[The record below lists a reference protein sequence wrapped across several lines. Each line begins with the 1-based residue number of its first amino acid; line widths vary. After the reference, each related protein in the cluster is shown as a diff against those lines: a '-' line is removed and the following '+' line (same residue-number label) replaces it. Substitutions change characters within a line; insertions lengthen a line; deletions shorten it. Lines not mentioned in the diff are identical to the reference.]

1 MIKKVA
7 CIVLLFVLCSNL
19 FTQTA
24 SASQKRSQDVIEEKV
39 DDQGLKATKEL
50 LKRVLPNH
58 YNQIDIDFI
67 NADNGNDVF
76 ELENKNGKVVLRGN
90 NPVSIGSALNWYMK
104 YYCHVQ
110 QSWCGDNMDIPARLP
125 SIKKKIRISSP
136 YRDRAYLNYC
146 TFNYSMTWWDWERW
160 EKEIDWM
167 ALHGVNMPLAIV
179 GQEAVWQQTLRQYG
193 MNDNEIRSFL
203 VGPAYQAWQW
213 MTNIEGIY
221 GPLPQ
226 KWIERSIVLG
236 NKILQ
241 RERELGMKPI
251 LQGFTGYVPIK
262 LIEKQPEA
270 KILKKPIWFY
280 VGEGTAQ
287 LDPLDPLFARMSKTF
302 LEEQTKLFGTN
313 HIYAADPFHEGE
325 PPVKG
330 DDYLSSVGKAIYQ
343 ATVSVDPK
351 AVIAMQTWSMRK
363 PIVEAI
369 PEDRILMLDLN
380 TQRWKGSEAFW
391 GRPWIAGIIHN
402 FGGNTAMGGDLDAV
416 LGRYPSLI
424 NKPEQSKSFKGIGMF
439 PEAIEHNPV
448 IYEAASEMAWYREK
462 PDTKIWLRNYLK
474 SRYGKLDQAATI
486 AWDTL
491 LNTVYGKHG
500 VETFMESAICAR
512 PALKINGASP
522 NGALN
527 SEKKYHFASLWK
539 ATSMLLKTSP
549 TIQQKDTYKY
559 DLVDLMRQ
567 CLADLAIPLQK
578 KMAEAY
584 IMGNA
589 DDFNKYSI
597 QFLSLIHD
605 FDKLLGTRKEFLLGK
620 WISDARSIGSNN
632 EEKNLYEKNARGL
645 VTIWGPYDA
654 NAIQYDYS
662 ARQWNGLVSSF
673 YQPRWKM
680 FIDFL
685 SKEIKKDSASR
696 YKEININHRFN
707 RPANEVNDFYKM
719 ISKWEADWVN
729 TPGKLSAIK
738 PSGSEV
744 IVVKSLYQKWKPVAN
759 DFYE

>member
-1 MIKKVA
+1 MIKRII
-7 CIVLLFVLCSNL
+7 CLFVLFISCGSL
-19 FTQTA
+19 LA
-24 SASQKRSQDVIEEKV
+24 HSDK
-39 DDQGLKATKEL
+39 QGQEATRAL
-50 LKRVLPNH
+50 IKRVLPNH
-58 YNQIDIDFI
+58 YNQIVTGFIKSDDGKDI
-67 NADNGNDVF
+67 F
-76 ELENKNGKVVLRGN
+76 EIESKQGKIILRGN

-110 QSWCGDNMDIPARLP
+110 QSWCGDNMNLTAKLP
-125 SIKKKIRISSP
+125 SIPKKVRISSP

-146 TFNYSMTWWDWERW
+146 TFNYSMVWWDWKRW

-167 ALHGVNMPLAIV
+167 ALHGINMPLAIT
-179 GQEAVWQQTLRQYG
+179 GQEAVWQLTLRQYG
-193 MNDNEIRSFL
+193 MNDDEIRSFL

-213 MTNIEGIY
+213 MTNIEAIY

-226 KWIERSIVLG
+226 KWIERSIALG
-236 NKILQ
+236 KKILQ

-262 LIEKQPEA
+262 LIEKQPAA

-302 LEEQTKLFGTN
+302 LEEQTKLFGTD

-343 ATVSVDPK
+343 VTASVDPK

-369 PEDRILMLDLN
+369 PEDKILMLDLN
-380 TQRWKGSEAFW
+380 TQKWKGSEAFW

-402 FGGNTAMGGDLDAV
+402 FGGNTAMGGDLGAV
-416 LGRYPSLI
+416 LGRYPALLST
-424 NKPEQSKSFKGIGMF
+424 PEKSKSIKGIGMF

-448 IYEAASEMAWYREK
+448 IYEAASEMAWHKNK
-462 PDTKIWLRNYLK
+462 PNTRTWLHNYLI
-474 SRYGKLDQAATI
+474 SRYGMLDKSTII

-491 LNTVYGKHG
+491 LNTIYGKHG

-522 NGALN
+522 NGSLN
-527 SEKKYHFASLWK
+527 SEKNYRFASLWQ
-539 ATSMLLKTSP
+539 AAAMLLKASP
-549 TIQQKDTYKY
+549 KIQQKETYKY

-578 KMAEAY
+578 KMAADY
-584 IMGNA
+584 QAGNIN
-589 DDFNKYSI
+589 DFNLSSGH
-597 QFLSLIHD
+597 FLNLMDD

-620 WISDARSIGSNN
+620 WIADARAIGSSI

-645 VTIWGPYDA
+645 VTIWGPY
-654 NAIQYDYS
+654 NPKAIQYDYS
-662 ARQWNGLVSSF
+662 ARQWNGLVSGF

-685 SKEIKKDSASR
+685 GSELKKDSASR

-707 RPANEVNDFYKM
+707 RPANDANEFYKM
-719 ISKWEADWVN
+719 ISKWEADWAG
-729 TPGKLSAIK
+729 TPGKISAAN
-738 PSGSEV
+738 PYGNEV
-744 IVVKSLYQKWKPVAN
+744 VVVRSLYQKWKLFAKG
-759 DFYE
+759 FYGEEIKN

>member
-1 MIKKVA
+1 MIKKIT
-7 CIVLLFVLCSNL
+7 CIIAVLMWCCSL
-19 FTQTA
+19 STRA
-24 SASQKRSQDVIEEKV
+24 ISALHKKTLKPIE
-39 DDQGLKATKEL
+39 ATRAL
-50 LKRVLPNH
+50 IKRVLPNH
-58 YNQIDIDFI
+58 YNQIHISFI
-67 NADNGNDVF
+67 QTDKRNDVF
-76 ELENKNGKVVLRGN
+76 ELESIQGKIILRGN

-110 QSWCGDNMDIPARLP
+110 QSWCGDNMDLP
-125 SIKKKIRISSP
+125 IKLPLIQKKVRVSSP

-146 TFNYSMTWWDWERW
+146 TFNYSMVWWDWKRW

-167 ALHGVNMPLAIV
+167 ALHGVNMPLAIT

-193 MNDNEIRSFL
+193 MNDDEIRSFL

-236 NKILQ
+236 KKILQ

-262 LIEKQPEA
+262 LIEKQPTA
-270 KILKKPIWFY
+270 KILKKPVWFF
-280 VGEGTAQ
+280 VGEETAQ

-302 LEEQTKLFGTN
+302 LEEQTKLFGTD

-330 DDYLSSVGKAIYQ
+330 DDYLSSVGQAIYK
-343 ATVSVDPK
+343 ATASVDPK

-369 PEDRILMLDLN
+369 PQDKILMLDLN
-380 TQRWKGSEAFW
+380 TQRWKGSDAFW
-391 GRPWIAGIIHN
+391 GRPWVAGIIHN

-416 LGRYPSLI
+416 LARYPALL

-448 IYEAASEMAWYREK
+448 IYEAVSEMAWHREK
-462 PDTKIWLRNYLK
+462 PNTKVWLYDYLK
-474 SRYGKLDQAATI
+474 SRYGKLDQATI
-486 AWDTL
+486 VVWDTL

-527 SEKKYHFASLWK
+527 SEKNYRFASLWQ
-539 ATSMLLKTSP
+539 ASAMLLKASP
-549 TIQQKDTYKY
+549 DIQQKETYKY

-578 KMAEAY
+578 RMARAY
-584 IMGNA
+584 EISNVN
-589 DDFNKYSI
+589 DFNQSSAL
-597 QFLSLIHD
+597 FLNLMQD

-620 WISDARSIGSNN
+620 WIADARAIGSNN

-645 VTIWGPYDA
+645 VTIWGPYDP

-662 ARQWNGLVSSF
+662 ARQWNGLVSGF
-673 YQPRWKM
+673 YQPRWEM

-685 SKEIKKDSASR
+685 GKEIKKDSASR
-696 YKEININHRFN
+696 YKEVNINHRFN
-707 RPANEVNDFYKM
+707 RPANEVNEFYKM
-719 ISKWEADWVN
+719 ISKWEADWAN
-729 TPGKLSAIK
+729 TPGELSAVK
-738 PSGSEV
+738 PFGSEL
-744 IVVKSLYQKWKPVAN
+744 IIVKSLYQKWQPIAEG
-759 DFYE
+759 FYGEK